1 MPKCSQQKPENAMT
15 ELNLTRDAFGHLVF
29 TDNAGNRHNDV
40 VPVRAFPISAP
51 GYGITLLSSSG
62 QELLWLEQLEDLPD
76 SIQKLLREEL
86 AQREFMPVIRRII
99 TLNSYALPSTWE
111 VETEQGDCA
120 LVLKSE
126 DDIRRLSGHG
136 LLIADGNGIN
146 YLIRDKLTLDRE
158 SQRILDRFL

>member
-1 MPKCSQQKPENAMT
+1 MT
-15 ELNLTRDAFGHLVF
+15 ELNLERDAFGHLVF
-29 TDNAGNRHNDV
+29 TDNAGNRHSGI

-51 GYGITLLSSSG
+51 GYGVTLLSASG
-62 QELLWLEQLEDLPD
+62 QELLWLEQIEDLPEHTR
-76 SIQKLLREEL
+76 QLLLEEL

-99 TLNSYALPSTWE
+99 KLNSYAMPSTWD
-111 VETEQGDCA
+111 VETERGNCA

-136 LLIADGNGIN
+136 LLIADSNGIN
-146 YLIRDKLTLDRE
+146 YLIRDKLALDRE

>member
-1 MPKCSQQKPENAMT
+1 MT
-15 ELNLTRDAFGHLVF
+15 ELNLMRDAFGHLVF
-29 TDNAGNRHNDV
+29 TDNAGNRHHNV

-76 SIQKLLREEL
+76 STRQLLREEL

-99 TLNSYALPSTWE
+99 KLNSYALPSTWE

-136 LLIADGNGIN
+136 LLIADNNGIN
-146 YLIRDKLTLDRE
+146 YLIRDKLALDRE